1 MTKTEELAAIQ
12 WFSWTGVLGNEVQ
25 GVWPKYSQVNDINAT
40 DADFQ
45 HNVIVT
51 GDDFGLVKLFRFPT
65 MRKGKLKRMLGSEI
79 LCRLLSLLVY
89 VPKYRRLEYFHLLIS
104 RYFIFVIWLF

>member
-1 MTKTEELAAIQ
+1 MTKTEELDAIQ
-12 WFSWTGVLGNEVQ
+12 WSSWTGVLGNEVQ

-65 MRKGKLKRMLGSEI
+65 MRKGELKEGYSVNI
-79 LCRLLSLLVY
+79 LSLLFRSK
-89 VPKYRRLEYFHLLIS
+89 VPQVHWALGS
-104 RYFIFVIWLF
+104 RY